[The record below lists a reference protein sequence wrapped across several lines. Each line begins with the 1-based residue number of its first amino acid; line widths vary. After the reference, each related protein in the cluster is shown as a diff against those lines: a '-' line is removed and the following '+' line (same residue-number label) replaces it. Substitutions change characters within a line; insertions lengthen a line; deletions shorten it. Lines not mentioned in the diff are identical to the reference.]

1 MAETLSRTSPLA
13 DLEAARTQTEGRDL
27 SIAERPGLSQVNL
40 RGDGAEEGFRQAA
53 EKALGLTLPE
63 AGRSAAA
70 GPVTA
75 LWLGPDEWLVV
86 TDDGGGELADAL
98 RRALAGVDAAVTDVG
113 DASAVIRLAG
123 PGARDVLARGCTL
136 DLHRRVFGPG
146 QVARSTLAK
155 ADVILYQSAGDDV
168 SGGPAYDIHVG
179 RSFAEYL
186 WQWLEDAASG
196 WRRPNGSDCGI
207 S

>member
-1 MAETLSRTSPLA
+1 MAETLARTSPLA
-13 DLEAARTQTEGRDL
+13 HLEGTVEGPGVR
-27 SIAERPGLSQVNL
+27 IAERPGLGQVNL
-40 RGDGAEEGFRQAA
+40 RGDGAEEGFRRAA

-86 TDDGGGELADAL
+86 TDGGGGEAADTL
-98 RRALAGVDAAVTDVG
+98 GRALTGIDAAVTDVN
-113 DASAVIRLAG
+113 DARTVIRLAG
-123 PGARDVLARGCTL
+123 PGARDVLAKGCTL

-146 QVARSTLAK
+146 QVAQSTLAK
-155 ADVILYQSAGDDV
+155 ADVILFQVAGDDA

-186 WQWLEDAASG
+186 WLWLEDAASD
-196 WRRPNGSDCGI
+196 PEH
-207 S
+207 